1 MLSQAGILPS
11 HVPFVDPQASEGA
24 PPAMLRLPVTGVESA
39 NMLIDESKGK
49 SNEML
54 GPDWGISKTSEKIQD

>member
-1 MLSQAGILPS
+1 MPS
-11 HVPFVDPQASEGA
+11 HVPFVDPQAPEGTA
-24 PPAMLRLPVTGVESA
+24 PAMLRLPIAGVESA

-54 GPDWGISKTSEKIQD
+54 GPDWGISQTTEKD